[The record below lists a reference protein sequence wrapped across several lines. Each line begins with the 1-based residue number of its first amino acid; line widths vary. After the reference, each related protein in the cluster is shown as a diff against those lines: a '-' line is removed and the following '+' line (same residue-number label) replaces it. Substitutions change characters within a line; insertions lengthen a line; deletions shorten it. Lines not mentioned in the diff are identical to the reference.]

1 MNTFPNQLVSIL
13 VPVYNVESYLSQ
25 CLDSLINQTY
35 NNLQIV
41 LIDDGSKDN
50 SWSIM
55 QDYATKDNR
64 IEIYHQENAGVAT
77 TRNNLLEKIKGEYV
91 LFVDSDD
98 WIELDMVEFLINKAI
113 NEGTD
118 MVVCGNVVNDTR
130 PALDYTEEI
139 WSQDKVIKEFL
150 RHVHFNG
157 SLWNKLISFRLLKK
171 QPTFHREISYGE
183 DALFT
188 WQLIQEVQNV
198 VVTNKQLYHYRRN
211 DGSLSHA
218 KWSPDKKGTGH
229 IVWETI
235 CDNVKKNYPQ
245 YSAIANARFA
255 LEDMWAL
262 YFASISNYPYDEHIS
277 IRQQNVKQNL
287 KIIRQTKLDSI
298 DRYFSSWLLCR
309 WYESGKLLKFLKQII
324 R

>member
-13 VPVYNVESYLSQ
+13 VPVYNVEAYLSQ

-139 WSQDKVIKEFL
+139 WPQDKVIKEFL

-171 QPTFHREISYGE
+171 QPAFHREISYGE

-198 VVTNKQLYHYRRN
+198 VVTNKQLYHYRMN
-211 DGSLSHA
+211 EGSLSHA
-218 KWSPDKKGTGH
+218 KWSPNKMGTGH
-229 IVWETI
+229 IVWELLEKET
-235 CDNVKKNYPQ
+235 KEKYPQ
-245 YSAIANARFA
+245 FTDIASTSFVVS
-255 LEDMWAL
+255 DMWQL
-262 YFASISNYPYDEHIS
+262 YFAALSNYPKDKYIAMYQKHVKNNLDLIRKTDTITKNKKVFAEVIS
-277 IRQQNVKQNL
+277 RNY
-287 KIIRQTKLDSI
+287 KLGSLLAKLS
-298 DRYFSSWLLCR
+298 RY
-309 WYESGKLLKFLKQII
+309 
-324 R
+324 

>member
-139 WSQDKVIKEFL
+139 WPQDKVIKEFL

-198 VVTNKQLYHYRRN
+198 VVTNKQLYHYRMN
-211 DGSLSHA
+211 EGSLSHA
-218 KWSPDKKGTGH
+218 KWSPNKMGTGH
-229 IVWETI
+229 IVWELLEKET
-235 CDNVKKNYPQ
+235 KEKYPQ
-245 YSAIANARFA
+245 FTDIASTSFVVS
-255 LEDMWAL
+255 DMWQL
-262 YFASISNYPYDEHIS
+262 YFAALSNYPKDKYIAMYQKHVKNNLDLIRKTDTITKNKKVFAEVIS
-277 IRQQNVKQNL
+277 RNY
-287 KIIRQTKLDSI
+287 KLGSLLAKLS
-298 DRYFSSWLLCR
+298 RY
-309 WYESGKLLKFLKQII
+309 
-324 R
+324 

>member
-98 WIELDMVEFLINKAI
+98 WIELDMVEFMIDKAI

-139 WSQDKVIKEFL
+139 WPQDKVIKEFL

-183 DALFT
+183 DALFI

-198 VVTNKQLYHYRRN
+198 VVTNKQLYHYRMN
-211 DGSLSHA
+211 EGSLSHA
-218 KWSPDKKGTGH
+218 KWSPNKMGTGH
-229 IVWETI
+229 IVWGLLEKDT
-235 CDNVKKNYPQ
+235 KEKYPQ
-245 YSAIANARFA
+245 FTDIASTSFVVSDMWQLYYSA
-255 LEDMWAL
+255 L
-262 YFASISNYPYDEHIS
+262 SNYPKDEYIDMYQKHVKNNLDL
-277 IRQQNVKQNL
+277 IRKTDTITRNKKVFAE
-287 KIIRQTKLDSI
+287 IIARNYKLGSLLAKLS
-298 DRYFSSWLLCR
+298 RY
-309 WYESGKLLKFLKQII
+309 
-324 R
+324 

>member
-13 VPVYNVESYLSQ
+13 VPVYNVEAYLSQ

-139 WSQDKVIKEFL
+139 WPQDKVIKEFL

-198 VVTNKQLYHYRRN
+198 VVTNKQLYHYRMN
-211 DGSLSHA
+211 EGSLSHA
-218 KWSPDKKGTGH
+218 KWSPNKMGTGH
-229 IVWETI
+229 IVWELLEKET
-235 CDNVKKNYPQ
+235 KEKYPQ
-245 YSAIANARFA
+245 FTDIASTSFVVS
-255 LEDMWAL
+255 DMWQL
-262 YFASISNYPYDEHIS
+262 YFAALSNYPKDKYIAMYQKHVKNNLDLIRKTDTITKNKKVFAEVIS
-277 IRQQNVKQNL
+277 RNY
-287 KIIRQTKLDSI
+287 KLGSLLAKLS
-298 DRYFSSWLLCR
+298 RY
-309 WYESGKLLKFLKQII
+309 
-324 R
+324 

>member
-98 WIELDMVEFLINKAI
+98 WIELDMVEFLITKVTEENA
-113 NEGTD
+113 E
-118 MVVCGNVVNDTR
+118 MAVCGNVVNNGI
-130 PALDYTEEI
+130 PKKNYKEET
-139 WSQDKVIKEFL
+139 WGKEKVIEEFL
-150 RHVHFNG
+150 RHTNFNG
-157 SLWNKLISFRLLKK
+157 SLWNKLFSVKLLKNN
-171 QPTFHREISYGE
+171 PTFNPEISYGE

-198 VVTNKQLYHYRRN
+198 VVTNKQLYHYRMN
-211 DGSLSHA
+211 LCSLSHA
-218 KWSPDKKGTGH
+218 KWSPNKMGTGH
-229 IVWETI
+229 IVWELLEKET
-235 CDNVKKNYPQ
+235 KEKYPQ
-245 YSAIANARFA
+245 FTDIASTSFVVS
-255 LEDMWAL
+255 DMWQL
-262 YFASISNYPYDEHIS
+262 YFAALSNYPKDEYIDMYQKHVKNNLDLIRKTDTITKNKKVFAEVIS
-277 IRQQNVKQNL
+277 RNYKLGSLLVKL
-287 KIIRQTKLDSI
+287 S
-298 DRYFSSWLLCR
+298 RY
-309 WYESGKLLKFLKQII
+309 
-324 R
+324 

>member
-113 NEGTD
+113 NESTD

-130 PALDYTEEI
+130 PALNYTEEI
-139 WSQDKVIKEFL
+139 WPQDKVIKEFL

-198 VVTNKQLYHYRRN
+198 VVTNKQLYHYRIN
-211 DGSLSHA
+211 EGSLSHA
-218 KWSPDKKGTGH
+218 KWSPNKMGTGH
-229 IVWETI
+229 IVWELLEKET
-235 CDNVKKNYPQ
+235 KEKYPQ
-245 YSAIANARFA
+245 FTDIASTSFVVS
-255 LEDMWAL
+255 DMWQL
-262 YFASISNYPYDEHIS
+262 YFAALSNYPKDEYIDMYQKHVKNNLDL
-277 IRQQNVKQNL
+277 IRKTDT
-287 KIIRQTKLDSI
+287 ITKNKKVFAEVIARNYKLGSLLAKLS
-298 DRYFSSWLLCR
+298 RY
-309 WYESGKLLKFLKQII
+309 
-324 R
+324 